1 MMTTRVWLVN
11 DPHFDENGRLI
22 DMPPTE
28 YTEAQI
34 LEEYWEYWKGRME
47 QKYGSDYEEITPENC
62 IDDWVVVN
70 WAWEKPNGN

>member
-22 DMPPTE
+22 DMQPVE

-47 QKYGSDYEEITPENC
+47 QKYGAD
-62 IDDWVVVN
+62 
-70 WAWEKPNGN
+70 